1 MSNQR
6 AAKISMTPRSILVP
20 CRRNRGCADTMQLPH
35 PRAFASGTIGLL
47 GLMSI
52 WLDPQH
58 PVSAQI
64 PAVITKTTATTYED
78 DRVKVVVGQ
87 CNRKLQELICQA
99 TLTSKNSDRIVN
111 INTNNVKL
119 VDFEGNEYY
128 PSLLKLAN
136 RTSENNLIRT
146 ELVENVPFKAS
157 FIFPKIPTSVN
168 KIALLQIQLSGGLDI
183 NAKFRNLVASDLK
196 PVKPIATPAPVLKT
210 ATIVPDMGIDNSSI
224 CPDRTKIFYRAT
236 TKHYA
241 LYICGNRNPTHYV
254 GLARDGSQGITL
266 RLRYYDRT
274 QFSADNGNT
283 NYTIAADRLTISKDD
298 RVIYRHRIQ
307 VLQPL
312 PGTTVAE
319 SAVPKT
325 NLRKNTTTSNNLTQ
339 KRTSTPK
346 TDVKIE
352 RRTGNNESR
361 ISID

>member
-6 AAKISMTPRSILVP
+6 AAKISMIPRSILVP
-20 CRRNRGCADTMQLPH
+20 CRRKRSSTDATRLPH
-35 PRAFASGTIGLL
+35 KRGSAIGIISLL
-47 GLMSI
+47 GLLSI

-58 PVSAQI
+58 HVSAQI
-64 PAVITKTTATTYED
+64 PAGITKTNATTYED
-78 DRVKVVVGQ
+78 DRVKFVVGQ

-99 TLTSKNSDRIVN
+99 TLTSKNSDRIVYL
-111 INTNNVKL
+111 NTNNVKL

-168 KIALLQIQLSGGLDI
+168 KIALLQIQLSGGIDI

-196 PVKPIATPAPVLKT
+196 PVKPSVTPTPVAKT
-210 ATIVPDMGIDNSSI
+210 ATIAPDPGIDNSSV

-266 RLRYYDRT
+266 RLKYYDRT

-283 NYTIAADRLTISKDD
+283 NYTIAADRLTITKDD
-298 RVIYRHRIQ
+298 RTIYRHRIQ

-319 SAVPKT
+319 SAVSKT
-325 NLRKNTTTSNNLTQ
+325 TLRKNTTTSNNLSQ
-339 KRTSTPK
+339 KRTATPK
-346 TDVKIE
+346 TNLKIE
-352 RRTGNNESR
+352 RRTGNNE
-361 ISID
+361 

>member
-6 AAKISMTPRSILVP
+6 AATISMTPRSILAP
-20 CRRNRGCADTMQLPH
+20 CRRNRGCTNVPQLPQH
-35 PRAFASGTIGLL
+35 IGANSIISLL
-47 GLMSI
+47 GLLSI
-52 WLDPQH
+52 WLYSLP
-58 PVSAQI
+58 PASAQI
-64 PAVITKTTATTYED
+64 PAATPKTNATTYED
-78 DRVKVVVGQ
+78 DRIKVVVGQ
-87 CNRKLQELICQA
+87 CNRKLQDIVCQA

-168 KIALLQIQLSGGLDI
+168 KIALLQIQLSGGLDT
-183 NAKFRNLVASDLK
+183 NAKFRNLIASDLK
-196 PVKPIATPAPVLKT
+196 PAKPIVIPKPVTKT
-210 ATIVPDMGIDNSSI
+210 ATIVPNSSTDDSSI
-224 CPDRTKIFYRAT
+224 CPDNTKILYRAT
-236 TKHYA
+236 SKHYA
-241 LYICGNRNPTHYV
+241 VYICGNKNPTHYV

-274 QFSADNGNT
+274 QFSADNGST

-298 RVIYRHRIQ
+298 RVIYRQKIQ

-319 SAVPKT
+319 SSVPKT
-325 NLRKNTTTSNNLTQ
+325 NLRKNTTTSNNPSQ
-339 KRTSTPK
+339 KRTPLPRATP
-346 TDVKIE
+346 KIE
-352 RRTGNNESR
+352 RRAGNNE
-361 ISID
+361 

>member
-6 AAKISMTPRSILVP
+6 AAKISMIPRSILVP
-20 CRRNRGCADTMQLPH
+20 CRRNRGCADATQRPH
-35 PRAFASGTIGLL
+35 QRGSASGIFSLL
-47 GLMSI
+47 GLLSI
-52 WLDPQH
+52 GLYPQH
-58 PVSAQI
+58 HLSAQI
-64 PAVITKTTATTYED
+64 PAGITKTNATTYED
-78 DRVKVVVGQ
+78 DRVKLVVGK
-87 CNRKLQELICQA
+87 CNRKLQDLICQA
-99 TLTSKNSDRIVN
+99 TLTSKNSDRIVY

-146 ELVENVPFKAS
+146 ELVENIPFKAS

-168 KIALLQIQLSGGLDI
+168 KIALLQIQLSGGLDT
-183 NAKFRNLVASDLK
+183 NAKFRNLVASEVK
-196 PVKPIATPAPVLKT
+196 AVKPIATTPIVKPAKAAKL
-210 ATIVPDMGIDNSSI
+210 APDISDENNSI

-274 QFSADNGNT
+274 QFSADNGDT
-283 NYTIAADRLTISKDD
+283 NYTIATDRLTISKDD
-298 RVIYRHRIQ
+298 RVIYRQRIQ

-319 SAVPKT
+319 SSVPKT
-325 NLRKNTTTSNNLTQ
+325 NPRKNTTTSNNLSQ
-339 KRTSTPK
+339 KRTATPK
-346 TDVKIE
+346 TDFKIE
-352 RRTGNNESR
+352 RRTGNNE
-361 ISID
+361 